1 MSTTAMRV
9 EFINPFIGAT
19 KRVFETMIGVTVD
32 RGLPYLRRQGETH
45 EGLIGVI
52 GLTGGAIGIAAICVC
67 NDAAINIC
75 ERFIGTR
82 PAEVDAEVIDAVGEL
97 INMIAGNAKSQLET
111 YELSISLPSIIR
123 GREQAI
129 AFPQQINPIC
139 IPFSSP
145 IGNFIIQIG
154 FSVPT
159 A

>member
-1 MSTTAMRV
+1 MRV

-19 KRVFETMIGVTVD
+19 KRVFETMIGITVD

-52 GLTGGAIGIAAICVC
+52 GLTGGAIGIAAICVS

-75 ERFIGTR
+75 ERFVGSR
-82 PAEVDAEVIDAVGEL
+82 PEEIDAEVIDAVGEL
-97 INMIAGNAKSQLET
+97 INMIAGNAKSQLEA

-129 AFPQQINPIC
+129 EFPHQINPIC

-154 FSVPT
+154 FSVPNGSEP
-159 A
+159 

>member
-52 GLTGGAIGIAAICVC
+52 GLTGGAIGIAAICVS

-75 ERFIGTR
+75 ERFVGSR
-82 PAEVDAEVIDAVGEL
+82 PTEVDVEVIDAVGEL
-97 INMIAGNAKSQLET
+97 INMIAGNAKSQLEA

-129 AFPQQINPIC
+129 EFPQQINPIC

-154 FSVPT
+154 FSVPKT
-159 A
+159 